1 MSNIYSALLG
11 RPLARY
17 TLAVVIVAVSF
28 LLRSGITQ
36 SIGAE
41 LPPFIFL
48 YPAVM
53 IVAVLG
59 GLRPGLLATILAIL
73 GTDYFVFAP
82 VHHFS
87 ISKPSDVFAL
97 LAFAA
102 MGILMSLLAERHQR
116 SQRAIAAY
124 QSERALR
131 ETEALYQNLFNSMEE
146 GFCIIEVIFDA
157 KNKPVDFRFL
167 ELNASYEKQTGIP
180 NPLGKTM
187 REVAPDLEQY
197 WFELYGKVALT
208 GEPAHYVNEAKPI
221 NGYYDVRAY
230 RVGEP
235 GQHRVAV
242 VFNEI
247 SERMRTEKALRYQ
260 AELLELAHDTIMVRG
275 LDGTIRF
282 WNHGA
287 EEMYGYTK
295 QQAIGRISHEIL
307 ATIFPQPLGE
317 IEALLLQQG
326 RWEGEL
332 VHTAQDGA
340 RIVVA
345 SRWVVQRDE
354 AGQAIGALEINND
367 ISERKRA
374 EEHTQKINR
383 VYRVLSDINQTIVRE
398 KDSRAMLEAACR
410 IAVEKGKFRMAWIG
424 MVDPATHVLEPV
436 ASGGKVDGYLDL
448 VRIDLRDPNADA
460 GPAARSF
467 LTGKHA
473 TCDDIEHQ
481 LFRPWRSDAL
491 LKGYRSVAAFPLRC
505 EGEIIGIFCLYASE
519 LAFFDDDEMQVLD
532 EMAMDI
538 SYALEVNRHE
548 EDRHKADEELRWRTA
563 FFEAQLDSSTDGI
576 FVVDVKGKRLYR
588 NKRALELFG
597 FPEHVAGDSDDLLQ
611 RNFVA
616 SVIKS
621 PADALEKLDNMNSQP
636 DEVSRD
642 EVELI
647 DGKILERCSSP
658 VRDKA
663 GNHYGRIWTLRDI
676 TERRQL
682 EEQFRQAQKMEA
694 IGQLTGGIAHDF
706 NNLLTVILGCSEVI
720 GEEAKE
726 NPRFSK
732 MARMILDAAQ
742 KGAELTHRMLAF
754 ARRQALQPRPV
765 DVNRLLVEMQSFLRR
780 TLSADI
786 ELNVILGGVDCEAL
800 VDPTQLESAIL
811 NLCVNARDAMP
822 GGGRL
827 TIETDN
833 TVLDADYGAENPDV
847 TPGQYLLVAV
857 SDTGCGISPENLNRV
872 FDPFFTTK
880 EVGKGTGLG
889 LSMVYGF
896 MKQTQG
902 HIKIYTELGQGT
914 SVKLYLPRT
923 EGKKEQSSQI
933 PSSFADLRGSEVVLL
948 VEDDAPLREFAR
960 SELVNL
966 GYRVLEA
973 ENGKN
978 ALKIIAERADIDLL
992 FTDII
997 MPGGMNG
1004 RELGLE
1010 ALRLNPKLK
1019 VLYTSGYA
1027 ENAIL
1032 HDGLFDNDVQFL
1044 GKPYTRRDLAMR
1056 IRGILTGS

>member
-1 MSNIYSALLG
+1 M
-11 RPLARY
+11 
-17 TLAVVIVAVSF
+17 
-28 LLRSGITQ
+28 
-36 SIGAE
+36 
-41 LPPFIFL
+41 
-48 YPAVM
+48 
-53 IVAVLG
+53 
-59 GLRPGLLATILAIL
+59 
-73 GTDYFVFAP
+73 D
-82 VHHFS
+82 
-87 ISKPSDVFAL
+87 ISFAL
-97 LAFAA
+97 
-102 MGILMSLLAERHQR
+102 
-116 SQRAIAAY
+116 
-124 QSERALR
+124 
-131 ETEALYQNLFNSMEE
+131 
-146 GFCIIEVIFDA
+146 
-157 KNKPVDFRFL
+157 
-167 ELNASYEKQTGIP
+167 
-180 NPLGKTM
+180 
-187 REVAPDLEQY
+187 EVAR
-197 WFELYGKVALT
+197 
-208 GEPAHYVNEAKPI
+208 NEK
-221 NGYYDVRAY
+221 NR
-230 RVGEP
+230 R
-235 GQHRVAV
+235 
-242 VFNEI
+242 
-247 SERMRTEKALRYQ
+247 
-260 AELLELAHDTIMVRG
+260 
-275 LDGTIRF
+275 
-282 WNHGA
+282 
-287 EEMYGYTK
+287 
-295 QQAIGRISHEIL
+295 
-307 ATIFPQPLGE
+307 
-317 IEALLLQQG
+317 
-326 RWEGEL
+326 
-332 VHTAQDGA
+332 
-340 RIVVA
+340 
-345 SRWVVQRDE
+345 
-354 AGQAIGALEINND
+354 
-367 ISERKRA
+367 RA
-374 EEHTQKINR
+374 EQHVRQLNR
-383 VYRVLSDINQTIVRE
+383 VYSVLSGINEIIVRE
-398 KDSRAMLEAACR
+398 RDSQAMLEAACR
-410 IAVEKGKFRMAWIG
+410 IAVDKGQFLMAWIG
-424 MVDPATHVLEPV
+424 MIDPATQLLQPV
-436 ASGGKVDGYLDL
+436 ASSGAVDDYLDQIKL
-448 VRIDLRDPNADA
+448 NVLDREQYG
-460 GPAARSF
+460 GPSSQCVHTR
-467 LTGKHA
+467 KHA
-473 TCDDIEHQ
+473 ICNDTEHDPTYA
-481 LFRPWRSDAL
+481 PWREKAMRH
-491 LKGYRSVAAFPLRC
+491 GFRSSAGFPLIVEDRVA
-505 EGEIIGIFCLYASE
+505 GVFNLYAGEPEFFSSDE
-519 LAFFDDDEMQVLD
+519 LLLLD

-538 SYALEVNRHE
+538 SYAMEVNQHE
-548 EDRHKADEELRWRTA
+548 TDRVKKEEELRWRTA

-621 PADALEKLDNMNSQP
+621 PADALEKLDNMNSRP

-732 MARMILDAAQ
+732 MAQMILDAAR

-833 TVLDADYGAENPDV
+833 TVLDADYAAENADV
-847 TPGQYLLVAV
+847 TPGQYLLVAI
-857 SDTGCGISPENLNRV
+857 SDTGCGISPENLSRV

-896 MKQTQG
+896 MKQSQG

-914 SVKLYLPRT
+914 SVKLYLPRN
-923 EGKKEQSSQI
+923 EGKKEQSAQI
-933 PSSFADLRGSEVVLL
+933 PASFADLRGTEVVLL

-978 ALKIIAERADIDLL
+978 ALNILAERADVDLL
-992 FTDII
+992 FTDIV

-1010 ALRLNPKLK
+1010 ARQLNPMLK

-1027 ENAIL
+1027 ENAIH
-1032 HDGLFDNDVQFL
+1032 HDELFDNDVQFL
-1044 GKPYTRRDLAMR
+1044 GKPYTRRELAIR
-1056 IRGILTGS
+1056 IRGIFAGS

>member
-1 MSNIYSALLG
+1 
-11 RPLARY
+11 
-17 TLAVVIVAVSF
+17 
-28 LLRSGITQ
+28 
-36 SIGAE
+36 
-41 LPPFIFL
+41 
-48 YPAVM
+48 
-53 IVAVLG
+53 
-59 GLRPGLLATILAIL
+59 
-73 GTDYFVFAP
+73 
-82 VHHFS
+82 
-87 ISKPSDVFAL
+87 
-97 LAFAA
+97 
-102 MGILMSLLAERHQR
+102 
-116 SQRAIAAY
+116 
-124 QSERALR
+124 
-131 ETEALYQNLFNSMEE
+131 
-146 GFCIIEVIFDA
+146 
-157 KNKPVDFRFL
+157 
-167 ELNASYEKQTGIP
+167 
-180 NPLGKTM
+180 
-187 REVAPDLEQY
+187 
-197 WFELYGKVALT
+197 
-208 GEPAHYVNEAKPI
+208 
-221 NGYYDVRAY
+221 
-230 RVGEP
+230 
-235 GQHRVAV
+235 
-242 VFNEI
+242 
-247 SERMRTEKALRYQ
+247 
-260 AELLELAHDTIMVRG
+260 
-275 LDGTIRF
+275 
-282 WNHGA
+282 
-287 EEMYGYTK
+287 
-295 QQAIGRISHEIL
+295 
-307 ATIFPQPLGE
+307 
-317 IEALLLQQG
+317 
-326 RWEGEL
+326 
-332 VHTAQDGA
+332 
-340 RIVVA
+340 
-345 SRWVVQRDE
+345 
-354 AGQAIGALEINND
+354 
-367 ISERKRA
+367 
-374 EEHTQKINR
+374 
-383 VYRVLSDINQTIVRE
+383 
-398 KDSRAMLEAACR
+398 
-410 IAVEKGKFRMAWIG
+410 
-424 MVDPATHVLEPV
+424 
-436 ASGGKVDGYLDL
+436 
-448 VRIDLRDPNADA
+448 
-460 GPAARSF
+460 
-467 LTGKHA
+467 
-473 TCDDIEHQ
+473 
-481 LFRPWRSDAL
+481 
-491 LKGYRSVAAFPLRC
+491 
-505 EGEIIGIFCLYASE
+505 
-519 LAFFDDDEMQVLD
+519 
-532 EMAMDI
+532 
-538 SYALEVNRHE
+538 
-548 EDRHKADEELRWRTA
+548 
-563 FFEAQLDSSTDGI
+563 
-576 FVVDVKGKRLYR
+576 
-588 NKRALELFG
+588 
-597 FPEHVAGDSDDLLQ
+597 
-611 RNFVA
+611 
-616 SVIKS
+616 
-621 PADALEKLDNMNSQP
+621 MNSQP

-923 EGKKEQSSQI
+923 EGEKEQTSQI